1 MERYFSTD
9 VLADILRRLPPSSR
23 RQARLVCRHWRDVVN
38 SRTTEMQSRASPLI
52 WDPSSGVAYII
63 DDLSSAGA
71 AAGSCRPLWR
81 NAAKRLHYGDSAV
94 QLVGTCNG
102 LLCLCDNEERAGGAV
117 TDVNPATGE
126 ALAVPALPC
135 AAQLVGRHITQT
147 KWSEA
152 KAWHEAYGFAYHP
165 TTGKYKVVHVPCSYE
180 RVCEFDAVHVLT
192 LGEATWREVPVHAGP
207 GCLSSAS
214 TRQRRR
220 HDLLALGHAQRHP
233 QGRGVR
239 PGRRA
244 SCRSR
249 RPGAALTAARTHALP
264 PDGGAREARRGHR
277 WLHVGRRVGSGEGTG
292 VDPPVRRRAACPRA
306 ALCVRWRVL
315 DKGFRVCG
323 TPPTW
328 GDLFII

>member
-23 RQARLVCRHWRDVVN
+23 RRARLVCRHWRDVVN

-117 TDVNPATGE
+117 TVVNPATGE

-180 RVCEFDAVHVLT
+180 RVCEFDAVRGRLGVVTGGSMSADAWVLEKGQGWIHRYVVGQHVPGPHFAFAGGGCVLT
-192 LGEATWREVPVHAGP
+192 VRKRSSFYAHWPKDAPPSEWR
-207 GCLSSAS
+207 L
-214 TRQRRR
+214 RR
-220 HDLLALGHAQRHP
+220 DD
-233 QGRGVR
+233 GRGAV
-239 PGRRA
+239 
-244 SCRSR
+244 
-249 RPGAALTAARTHALP
+249 
-264 PDGGAREARRGHR
+264 
-277 WLHVGRRVGSGEGTG
+277 RVGHGHQGMSL
-292 VDPPVRRRAACPRA
+292 VDMGGYSFDNYRTFAYVRTMEP
-306 ALCVRWRVL
+306 L
-315 DKGFRVCG
+315 
-323 TPPTW
+323 
-328 GDLFII
+328 